1 MTTLLQQAF
10 NEAVKL
16 PQSEQDLLA
25 CRLLSELT
33 GDDEF
38 DSALANSSVQLIA
51 LAREAIAEHE
61 SGQTEE
67 LDAERL

>member
-10 NEAVKL
+10 NEAGKL
-16 PQSEQDLLA
+16 PQPEQDLLA

-38 DSALANSSVQLIA
+38 DFALANSSAQLITM
-51 LAREAIAEHE
+51 AREAIAEHQ

-67 LDAERL
+67 LEPERL

>member
-25 CRLLSELT
+25 SRLLSELT

-38 DSALANSSVQLIA
+38 DAALANSSDQLIA

-61 SGQTEE
+61 AGHTEE